1 MFRRIVTDK
10 KSLKQENYIS
20 PIDGDS
26 FCIARDLVD
35 TMIYN
40 WNQGRVATSISANQ
54 IGEHER
60 IIAVAENRGSE
71 ITVMFNPCITMKRE
85 EQTYWEDNFCRE
97 NKLYKNERA
106 YEINVTYF
114 LKDCREVS
122 VNYRGKMAALIQQE
136 IDNIEG
142 ILPEER
148 ASMVTVLAPR
158 KPSGKIFG
166 R

>member
-1 MFRRIVTDK
+1 MIRRIVTEQKELK
-10 KSLKQENYIS
+10 KANYVS
-20 PIDGDS
+20 PIDGNSLCVASDM
-26 FCIARDLVD
+26 ID

-40 WNQGRVATSISANQ
+40 WNKGRVATSISANQ

-60 IIAVAENRGSE
+60 IIAVTENRGDD
-71 ITVMFNPCITMKRE
+71 IVLMFNPRITMKKD

-97 NKLYKNERA
+97 NMLYKNERA
-106 YEINVTYF
+106 YEINVKYY
-114 LKDCREVS
+114 LRNAREVS

-136 IDNIEG
+136 IDNLDG

-148 ASMVTVLAPR
+148 ALMSTELAPR
-158 KPSGKIFG
+158 KPSGALFV